1 MSRQD
6 LPTFIPDLVHFQG
19 FADRASPEAEPEP
32 ENYGDQPTGKHA
44 YPVREAQR
52 WTFDFLD
59 KRRKTMDT

>member
-52 WTFDFLD
+52 
-59 KRRKTMDT
+59 